1 MSRET
6 LFFNTP
12 GMLQQGADVT
22 GGAGVLEGAAN
33 LPLLHPLL
41 PHLDLLPRNKLG
53 LVYPGGGASQSSPAS
68 LYTSAPLYSLPP
80 SPANSM
86 FNVPYQ
92 YYTLPLLNLLN
103 EEVNWIDY

>member
-1 MSRET
+1 
-6 LFFNTP
+6 
-12 GMLQQGADVT
+12 MLQQGADV
-22 GGAGVLEGAAN
+22 AGVLEGAAN

-53 LVYPGGGASQSSPAS
+53 LVYPGGVSQSAAQSSPAS

-80 SPANSM
+80 STANSM
-86 FNVPYQ
+86 FNVGSPYQ

-103 EEVNWIDY
+103 EEVAWIDFWG